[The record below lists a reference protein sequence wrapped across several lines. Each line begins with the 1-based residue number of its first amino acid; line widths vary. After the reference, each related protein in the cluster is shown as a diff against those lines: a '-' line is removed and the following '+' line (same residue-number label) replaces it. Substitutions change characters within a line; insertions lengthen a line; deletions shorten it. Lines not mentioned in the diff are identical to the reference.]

1 MINKGVHGYK
11 MCVSPSIDFAHF
23 MDVLVLT
30 ANSVPG
36 QVYAGCISGLSGT
49 YCTFYSSGETRRN
62 ICKAIAKVSLSNIMQ
77 SSWCSEVFF
86 GQPQLS
92 REGLLYRCPPSL

>member
-1 MINKGVHGYK
+1 MY
-11 MCVSPSIDFAHF
+11 VSPLTDFAHF

-30 ANSVPG
+30 ANSVAG
-36 QVYAGCISGLSGT
+36 QVYAGCILGLSGT
-49 YCTFYSSGETRRN
+49 YRTFYSSGETRTN
-62 ICKAIAKVSLSNIMQ
+62 ICKAMAKVSLSNVMQ

-92 REGLLYRCPPSL
+92 REGLLYWRPPSL